1 MLKRIFPALCVLV
14 LLGACATLQG
24 GYDLPLQ
31 HPAELE
37 RGRRPLC
44 TDCHEAR
51 GDKIAYG
58 RFDHTVHFGDG
69 HSQEARQG
77 ERVCAMCHQ
86 TSFCNDCH
94 ATRVELKPSDKN
106 QSDTYRRMP
115 HRGDYRSRHI
125 IDGRIDPTSCFRCHG
140 NPKTARTCAS
150 CHG

>member
-1 MLKRIFPALCVLV
+1 MLKRTLLALGVLA
-14 LLGACATLQG
+14 LLGACATLKG

-37 RGRRPLC
+37 PGRRPVC

-51 GDKIAYG
+51 GEQIAYE
-58 RFDHTVHFGDG
+58 RFNHTPAFADDHRP
-69 HSQEARQG
+69 EAYQG
-77 ERVCAMCHQ
+77 ERVCALCHQ
-86 TSFCNDCH
+86 SSFCNDCH
-94 ATRVELKPSDKN
+94 ATRVELKPSEKN
-106 QSDTYRRMP
+106 QTENYRRMP
-115 HRGDYRSRHI
+115 HRGDYLSRHI